1 VTWLTP
7 SPDPQ
12 LRTGG
17 VDATAGAAADN
28 AMALHASAAV
38 VNIVAWT
45 ILATRMSFLAV

>member
-1 VTWLTP
+1 MANAVAR
-7 SPDPQ
+7 SAVAD
-12 LRTGG
+12 RR

-38 VNIVAWT
+38 ANIVAWT